1 MYGLVLEK
9 VNSLAGAA
17 RDGNGRRNW
26 GREGRK
32 EAKKEGRREGQQ
44 RGRGSGLVFIFR
56 VVSGSGRSGIGQLV
70 FTRDFS
76 SLFP

>member
-32 EAKKEGRREGQQ
+32 EAKKEGREGGTTAGE
-44 RGRGSGLVFIFR
+44 RLRLVFIFR

-70 FTRDFS
+70 FTRDLS